1 MKMRMVWAGSCWL
14 LDVVGGGEE
23 SGSQVTQTTQQ
34 NWTSM
39 VRMVRMV
46 QISRMV
52 GMTSLLEMV
61 GMVQGVEDYES
72 GKVGRDGHYKKMGK
86 EKKRDGPIVVIRHRN
101 LQTCQ
106 TTFLIKI

>member
-1 MKMRMVWAGSCWL
+1 MKMRVMWPGSRWL

-23 SGSQVTQTTQQ
+23 SGSQVTQTTHQ

-52 GMTSLLEMV
+52 GMTSLLVMV
-61 GMVQGVEDYES
+61 GMA
-72 GKVGRDGHYKKMGK
+72 R
-86 EKKRDGPIVVIRHRN
+86 R
-101 LQTCQ
+101 C
-106 TTFLIKI
+106 

>member
-1 MKMRMVWAGSCWL
+1 MVKMRVMWPGSRWL

-23 SGSQVTQTTQQ
+23 SGGQVTQTTS

-52 GMTSLLEMV
+52 GMTSLLEMI
-61 GMVQGVEDYES
+61 GMVRVLRIM
-72 GKVGRDGHYKKMGK
+72 KVVRLAEMAIIKRWAKK
-86 EKKRDGPIVVIRHRN
+86 KKRWPHCGDPPP
-101 LQTCQ
+101 
-106 TTFLIKI
+106 

>member
-1 MKMRMVWAGSCWL
+1 MMMRLMWPGSCWL

-61 GMVQGVEDYES
+61 GMVRVLRIM
-72 GKVGRDGHYKKMGK
+72 KVVRLAEMAIIKKMGQ

>member
-1 MKMRMVWAGSCWL
+1 MKMRVVWPGSCWL
-14 LDVVGGGEE
+14 LDVVGGGED
-23 SGSQVTQTTQQ
+23 SGSQVTQSTHQ

-52 GMTSLLEMV
+52 GMTSLLVMV
-61 GMVQGVEDYES
+61 GMARVLRIM
-72 GKVGRDGHYKKMGK
+72 KVVRLAEMAIIKKWAK
-86 EKKRDGPIVVIRHRN
+86 KKRDGPIVVIRHRN

>member
-1 MKMRMVWAGSCWL
+1 MKCIVIVFCFYSWL
-14 LDVVGGGEE
+14 QDVVGGGEE
-23 SGSQVTQTTQQ
+23 SGSQVTQTTHL

-46 QISRMV
+46 QISRVV
-52 GMTSLLEMV
+52 GSLLEMV
-61 GMVQGVEDYES
+61 GMVRVLRIM
-72 GKVGRDGHYKKMGK
+72 KVARLTEMAIIKKGQR
-86 EKKRDGPIVVIRHRN
+86 KKRDGPIVVIRHRN

>member
-1 MKMRMVWAGSCWL
+1 MVKMRVVWPSSCWL

-23 SGSQVTQTTQQ
+23 SGGQVTQTTRQ
-34 NWTSM
+34 NWTLM

-61 GMVQGVEDYES
+61 GMVRVLRIM
-72 GKVGRDGHYKKMGK
+72 KVVRLAEMAIIKRRTKK
-86 EKKRDGPIVVIRHRN
+86 KKRWPHCGDPPP
-101 LQTCQ
+101 
-106 TTFLIKI
+106 